1 MLQKQELALLF
12 LRSNSRNQGKVF
24 LIFFTVLIFLCLEI
38 ASGAPAL
45 TAPLSAVKQQRLERK
60 VNYATNKQSAA
71 KWLNQVKKNRE
82 SDFVDFTVEENRTK
96 GATLASMATQFIPK
110 EGLEKEIQN
119 ALVKDGIATEK
130 DIMEKEKKE
139 LLELDPEEL
148 KRRMKQMSKLK
159 TLLFRQELKNKR
171 LSKIKSKLYHKIKR
185 KAKDKE
191 EGKLLEELEL
201 IDPEAAKEYRDKI
214 EEKRVEERISLRHGT
229 TSKFAKNLKRYGKFT
244 SDGNKQ
250 AYFDLMHQRDELKKK
265 TKNINNFQ
273 DGEESELSS
282 DEENDALEKLKKEA
296 LENIN
301 ENMSESSSEESD
313 SDEGDF
319 DEEKLVKKKEREL
332 RKKNNKKT
340 GVMGMKFMK
349 KAEAVQ
355 KEILK
360 EKSKMLIEEINK
372 MNEGEGEG
380 ESEDEEDENIT
391 KEKEAQKFA
400 KIKFK
405 GEDANTTLKTDIIL
419 ENDEVRELVEKMNKK
434 EKKKPSIKKNKSDHI
449 DKTLDRSDIPT
460 ANELVEQWQGS
471 MNKVAG
477 TKRSKKQLTFDSK
490 NDLKDFKIDE
500 IKNRKRI
507 KFEELEDDDEEE
519 QRKFYV
525 TNEDLEKEEFEKK
538 KMNLIED
545 QMEVAIENEDK
556 KKEKPMEGWG
566 SWTGEGISK
575 SRAEINREKKRREKK
590 IKEIKDKRRDNKKPN
605 VIINDSRDKKFTKY
619 LVSEL
624 PHPYKSAG
632 QFEQLMRV
640 PVGKE
645 WNTLAS
651 YKRLIQPEILLK
663 AGKIIKPLKF
673 KKDISLKAVEAL
685 VQNRKDPSRP
695 AAKF

>member
-1 MLQKQELALLF
+1 
-12 LRSNSRNQGKVF
+12 
-24 LIFFTVLIFLCLEI
+24 
-38 ASGAPAL
+38 
-45 TAPLSAVKQQRLERK
+45 
-60 VNYATNKQSAA
+60 
-71 KWLNQVKKNRE
+71 
-82 SDFVDFTVEENRTK
+82 
-96 GATLASMATQFIPK
+96 MATQFIPK

-419 ENDEVRELVEKMNKK
+419 ENEEVRELVEKMNKK

-471 MNKVAG
+471 VNKVAG

-605 VIINDSRDKKFTKY
+605 VIINESRDKKFTKY